1 MNETS
6 DTDRVSSDGN
16 PCRRLCSNKYV
27 RSSVSLMQKLYGI
40 PLLKDNIPFV
50 CFVHTTAQPREIK
63 IRKEMINTIGKFSI
77 WAYNNFNPIEL
88 LQVTK

>member
-1 MNETS
+1 
-6 DTDRVSSDGN
+6 
-16 PCRRLCSNKYV
+16 
-27 RSSVSLMQKLYGI
+27 MQKLYGI

-88 LQVTK
+88 LQVTTKLASWLNKHSIFGTYILGL